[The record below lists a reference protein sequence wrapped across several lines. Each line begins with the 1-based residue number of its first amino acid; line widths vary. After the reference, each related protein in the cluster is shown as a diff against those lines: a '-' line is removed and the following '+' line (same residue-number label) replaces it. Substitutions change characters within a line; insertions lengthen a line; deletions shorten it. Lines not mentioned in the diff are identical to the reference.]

1 MDFSL
6 TTEQDELRGLA
17 ARILGDATTPER
29 AKAVTAS
36 DEGIDRD
43 LWATMADAG
52 LVGISLPESAG
63 GSGLGWLETCVV
75 LEEVGR
81 TAAAVPALTTLAL
94 TGPAL
99 AAADPAVGAD
109 LLAGVVD
116 GSAIVAAAVHEP
128 VGDPFSPTTTVTDG
142 ALTGTKVCVPVGS
155 LAAAFVVTATDGLY
169 LVDADAPGVDV
180 ERSDTTT
187 GVPDA
192 RVTFTGAPA
201 RCLGGPDAV
210 ESLLWRGVSAAC
222 VMTAGACAAALALTA
237 TYTVERHQFGKPI
250 ASLQAVSQRAGDA
263 YIDTEAV
270 RLTAW
275 QAAWRLS
282 EGLPCAEQ
290 LLAAKFQAAEA
301 GWRVVHAAHHLHG
314 GFGVDRD
321 YPLHRFFLLHKQLE
335 LQLGSGTPS
344 LAHLG
349 QLLAST

>member
-6 TTEQDELRGLA
+6 TTEQDELRALA
-17 ARILGDATTPER
+17 ARILGDAATPER
-29 AKAVTAS
+29 AKATAATP
-36 DEGIDRD
+36 DGMDRE
-43 LWATMADAG
+43 LWASMAAAG
-52 LVGISLPESAG
+52 LVGISFPEAAG

-81 TAAAVPALTTLAL
+81 TAVAVPAFATM
-94 TGPAL
+94 AL
-99 AAADPAVGAD
+99 AAPALVDQPD
-109 LLAGVVD
+109 LLSQVVD
-116 GSAIVAAAVHEP
+116 GSTIVTAAVHEP
-128 VGDPFSPTTTVTDG
+128 VGDPFEPATTVADG
-142 ALTGTKVCVPVGS
+142 AITGVKVCVPAGT
-155 LAAAFVVTATDGLY
+155 LASTFVVTASDGLY
-169 LVDADAPGVDV
+169 LVGADAAGVSV

-187 GVPDA
+187 GVPEA
-192 RVTFTGAPA
+192 RVSFDSAPA
-201 RCLGGPDAV
+201 VCLGGPDAV
-210 ESLLWRGVSAAC
+210 ADLLWRGISAAC
-222 VMTAGACAAALALTA
+222 VMTSGACAAAVALTA

-275 QAAWRLS
+275 QGAWRLDQ
-282 EGLPCAEQ
+282 GLPCAEQ
-290 LLAAKFQAAEA
+290 LLAAKYQAAEA

-335 LQLGSGTPS
+335 LMLGSGTPS

-349 QLLAST
+349 RLLASS

>member
-6 TTEQDELRGLA
+6 TSEQNELRDLA

-36 DEGIDRD
+36 DTGVDMD
-43 LWATMADAG
+43 LWAALATAG
-52 LVGISLPESAG
+52 LVGISLPESSG
-63 GSGLGWLETCVV
+63 GGGFGWLETCVV

-81 TAAAVPALTTLAL
+81 TAAAIPALGVMALA
-94 TGPAL
+94 GPAL
-99 AAADPAVGAD
+99 DSQPDLQRAVAEGST
-109 LLAGVVD
+109 VVT
-116 GSAIVAAAVHEP
+116 AAVHEP
-128 VGDPFSPTTTVTDG
+128 VGDPFSPTATATGDQVTG
-142 ALTGTKVCVPVGS
+142 VKVCVPSGTIAS
-155 LAAAFVVTATDGLY
+155 AFVVTTADGLY
-169 LVDADAPGVDV
+169 LVDAGASGVSV
-180 ERSDTTT
+180 ERADTTT
-187 GVPDA
+187 KVPEA
-192 RVTFTGAPA
+192 RVSFDNAPGI
-201 RCLGGPDAV
+201 RLGGPEAV
-210 ESLLWRGVSAAC
+210 EALLWRGISAAC
-222 VMTAGACAAALALTA
+222 VMTSGACAAALALTA

-250 ASLQAVSQRAGDA
+250 ASLQAVSQRTGDA
-263 YIDTEAV
+263 YIDTEAI

-275 QAAWRLS
+275 QAAWRMS

-290 LLAAKFQAAEA
+290 LLAAKYQAAEA

-349 QLLAST
+349 RLLAEI

>member
-6 TTEQDELRGLA
+6 TTEQNELRGLA

-29 AKAVTAS
+29 TKAVTAS
-36 DEGIDRD
+36 ESGIDLD
-43 LWATMADAG
+43 LWSAMAEAG

-63 GSGLGWLETCVV
+63 GGGFGWLETCVV

-81 TAAAVPALTTLAL
+81 TAAAVPAFAVM
-94 TGPAL
+94 AL
-99 AAADPAVGAD
+99 AAPSLVDHPD
-109 LLAGVVD
+109 RLAALASG
-116 GSAIVAAAVHEP
+116 GTIISAAIHEP
-128 VGDPFSPTTTVTDG
+128 IGDPFAPVASATDG
-142 ALTGTKVCVPVGS
+142 KVTGTKVCVPSGLVAS
-155 LAAAFVVTATDGLY
+155 AFVVTCADGLY
-169 LVDADAPGVDV
+169 LVDADAPGVTV
-180 ERSDTTT
+180 QRADTTT
-187 GVPDA
+187 RVPEA
-192 RVTFTGAPA
+192 VVTFDAAPA
-201 RCLGGPDAV
+201 TCLGGTSAV
-210 ESLLWRGVSAAC
+210 EELLWRGISAAC
-222 VMTAGACAAALALTA
+222 VMTSGACAAALALTA

-275 QAAWRLS
+275 QGAWRLA

-290 LLAAKFQAAEA
+290 LLAAKYHAAEA

-349 QLLAST
+349 RLLAAT

>member
-1 MDFSL
+1 MDFAL
-6 TTEQDELRGLA
+6 TTEQDELRALA

-36 DEGIDRD
+36 DDGIDHE
-43 LWATMADAG
+43 LWATLATAG
-52 LVGISLPESAG
+52 LVGISLPEAAG
-63 GSGLGWLETCVV
+63 GSGLGWLDTCVV

-81 TAAAVPALTTLAL
+81 TAAAVPALATMALA
-94 TGPAL
+94 GPAL
-99 AAADPAVGAD
+99 VDHPD

-116 GSAIVAAAVHEP
+116 GSTVVTAAVHEP
-128 VGDPFSPTTTVTDG
+128 VGDPFSPATTVTDG
-142 ALTGTKVCVPVGS
+142 RLTGTKVCVPVGT
-155 LAAAFVVTATDGLY
+155 LAAAFVVTASDGLY
-169 LVDADAPGVDV
+169 LVQADAPGVTV
-180 ERSDTTT
+180 ARSDTTT

-192 RVTFTGAPA
+192 LVTFDGSPTT
-201 RCLGGPDAV
+201 CLGGPDSV
-210 ESLLWRGVSAAC
+210 EALLWRGIAAAC
-222 VMTAGACAAALALTA
+222 VMTSGACAAALALTA

-275 QAAWRLS
+275 QAAWRLDQ
-282 EGLPCAEQ
+282 GLPCAEQ
-290 LLAAKFQAAEA
+290 LLAAKYQAAEA

-321 YPLHRFFLLHKQLE
+321 YPLHRFFLLHKELE

-349 QLLAST
+349 RLLATS

>member
-6 TTEQDELRGLA
+6 TTDQDELRALA
-17 ARILGDATTPER
+17 APILGDATSPER
-29 AKAVTAS
+29 AKAATAS
-36 DEGIDRD
+36 AEGIDAE
-43 LWATMADAG
+43 LWATMAGAG
-52 LVGISLPESAG
+52 LVGISLPEASG

-99 AAADPAVGAD
+99 AAADPAVGAE
-109 LLAGVVD
+109 LLARVVD

-142 ALTGTKVCVPVGS
+142 TLTGTKVCVGFGH
-155 LAAAFVVTATDGLY
+155 LATAFVVTAADGLY

-192 RVTFTGAPA
+192 LVTFTGAPA
-201 RCLGGPDAV
+201 ACLGGPDAV
-210 ESLLWRGVSAAC
+210 ESLLWRGISAAC
-222 VMTAGACAAALALTA
+222 VMTSGACAAALALTA
-237 TYTVERHQFGKPI
+237 TYTVERQQFGKPI

-275 QAAWRLS
+275 QAAWRLA

-290 LLAAKFQAAEA
+290 LLAAKYQAAEA

-349 QLLAST
+349 QLLASS